1 MADKMYQYDNLA
13 SKTLFW
19 FSVMMSDFLKTPMPL
34 S

>member
-1 MADKMYQYDNLA
+1 MADKMYHYGNFA

-19 FSVMMSDFLKTPMPL
+19 FSVMMLDFLKTPMPL